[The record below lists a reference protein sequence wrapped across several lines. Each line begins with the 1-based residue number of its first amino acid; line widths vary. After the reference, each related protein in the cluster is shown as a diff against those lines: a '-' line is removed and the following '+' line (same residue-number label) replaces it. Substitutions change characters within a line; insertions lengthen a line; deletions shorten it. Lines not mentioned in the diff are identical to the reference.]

1 MAEPAKLHPGPAPCQ
16 GSLCLPWL
24 CSAARARLPFP
35 SRLLQAAISHTDRMC
50 VPSVLHVP
58 AMPWPHGHEPC
69 TSQPAKLS
77 ARTAMCSTATWAP
90 CPTVFIHT
98 TCGLH
103 HLCVHCCVCL
113 GEIACCACP
122 LCALLRTQPGCSPRH
137 AGVASRRVV
146 PPRAAGHGP
155 LQRSAAVPGLSARR
169 ALADGL
175 DLPNASRTNKTFRSG
190 IARGARRQASA
201 EVLRLRIVWA
211 GGVLCLG
218 LSAAPSTPFP
228 PELGPSRL
236 GDAVLAAHAAPNQL
250 LRG

>member
-1 MAEPAKLHPGPAPCQ
+1 M
-16 GSLCLPWL
+16 
-24 CSAARARLPFP
+24 
-35 SRLLQAAISHTDRMC
+35 
-50 VPSVLHVP
+50 
-58 AMPWPHGHEPC
+58 
-69 TSQPAKLS
+69 
-77 ARTAMCSTATWAP
+77 
-90 CPTVFIHT
+90 
-98 TCGLH
+98 
-103 HLCVHCCVCL
+103 
-113 GEIACCACP
+113 
-122 LCALLRTQPGCSPRH
+122 
-137 AGVASRRVV
+137 
-146 PPRAAGHGP
+146 
-155 LQRSAAVPGLSARR
+155 PGLSARR